1 MSGILGAG
9 GKSSLLHMP
18 RWSYAG
24 CALPFFRCIMELPEA
39 IVARLQQGEI
49 PMETDLTKRIKE
61 LTHRYSPKI
70 KSQMRT
76 IRWAD
81 EVWTPTGIVDS
92 IRFEDYYASEEYTCP
107 FLNPSKFDADRLL
120 QAEKSGPLGQCFRDG
135 STTPDAK
142 RCHGC
147 IYRHHEYTVG
157 MMATCYEVK
166 ITLSDFKSDN
176 GHNFHGNENYY
187 CVPAEL
193 APKIKPLIPSH
204 VGILAYSER
213 KTTYG
218 LRLYKSA
225 IWQDVP
231 PEAMCQLLYNAMKK
245 WCDGAV
251 FL

>member
-1 MSGILGAG
+1 
-9 GKSSLLHMP
+9 
-18 RWSYAG
+18 
-24 CALPFFRCIMELPEA
+24 
-39 IVARLQQGEI
+39 
-49 PMETDLTKRIKE
+49 METDLTKRIKE

-157 MMATCYEVK
+157 M
-166 ITLSDFKSDN
+166 LS
-176 GHNFHGNENYY
+176 
-187 CVPAEL
+187 
-193 APKIKPLIPSH
+193 LIH
-204 VGILAYSER
+204 I
-213 KTTYG
+213 
-218 LRLYKSA
+218 
-225 IWQDVP
+225 
-231 PEAMCQLLYNAMKK
+231 
-245 WCDGAV
+245 
-251 FL
+251 